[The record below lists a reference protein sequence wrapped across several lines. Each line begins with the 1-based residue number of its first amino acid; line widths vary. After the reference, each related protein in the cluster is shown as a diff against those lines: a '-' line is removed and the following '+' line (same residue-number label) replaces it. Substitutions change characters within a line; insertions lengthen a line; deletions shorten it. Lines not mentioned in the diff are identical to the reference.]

1 MIHFPQE
8 IKVVT
13 LHDPNAAPTGVGNAI
28 NVGNAHQ
35 VYVVVNCAQAAA
47 AGLQIIPERNDAAGT
62 GWLAFA
68 NNVRIWT
75 CADTSTVDTLVRQTD
90 AVNFTTAAAADDTMT
105 VIQINPDNLGLH
117 TGAGTNPITQIRI
130 RLVQGDAADVASVVA
145 FLVPRYQQATV
156 PEVRA

>member
-1 MIHFPQE
+1 MIQFPQE
-8 IKVVT
+8 MKIAV
-13 LHDPNAAPTGVGNAI
+13 LHDPNEGPTGDGNAI

-35 VYVVVNCAQAAA
+35 VYVVVNCAQNAA

-62 GWLAFA
+62 GWIAFA
-68 NNVRIWT
+68 NNVKIWT
-75 CADTSTVDTLVRQTD
+75 CADTATVDTLVRQAD

-105 VIQINPDNLGLH
+105 VLQINPDSLGLH
-117 TGAGTNPITQIRI
+117 TAGTNDPITQIRV
-130 RLVQGDAADVASVVA
+130 RLVQGDAGDVASVVA

>member
-13 LHDPNAAPTGVGNAI
+13 LHNPNAAPTATGNAI
-28 NVGNAHQ
+28 NVGNAHA
-35 VYVVVNCAQAAA
+35 VYAVVNCDQAAA

-62 GWLAFA
+62 GWIAFA
-68 NNVRIWT
+68 NNVKIWT
-75 CADTSTVDTLVRQTD
+75 NVDTTAGDILVRQTD
-90 AVNFTTAAAADDTMT
+90 AVNFTTTAAVATTQT
-105 VIQINPDNLGLH
+105 VIQINPDSLGLH
-117 TGAGTNPITQIRI
+117 TGAGTNPITQIRL

-156 PEVRA
+156 PEVR